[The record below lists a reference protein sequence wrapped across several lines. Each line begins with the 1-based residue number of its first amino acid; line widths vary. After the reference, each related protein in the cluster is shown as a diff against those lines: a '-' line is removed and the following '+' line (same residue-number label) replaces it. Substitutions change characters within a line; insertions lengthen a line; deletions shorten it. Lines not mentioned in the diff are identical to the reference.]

1 MAEIIER
8 FPKQDQPIASAHEVA
23 ARLRAIA
30 DEIESGDVFDVTMDF
45 STFLNDVTAKGD
57 DSRKWAKSGHY
68 VLVATWSERKVK

>member
-8 FPKQDQPIASAHEVA
+8 FPKQGQPIASTEEVA

-45 STFLNDVTAKGD
+45 STFLNDITTKGD

-68 VLVATWSERKVK
+68 VLVTTWSKREAE